1 MDQSEQERCHHRGAG
16 AKKRK
21 ATSQKGC
28 LSSKAPLSTRHS
40 IPYTYLDIL
49 FLFAISQQDISFST
63 IFSDL
68 KNLTSKKMNSV
79 FICWQEMIKSNQIKK
94 RLIQYLV
101 MSEFV
106 FVNIAYVFHCLPLPS
121 STISHYSLAFLGHI
135 CLFTLDIYLLSNSS
149 FVYILQNV
157 IFWKQMYFGLIPQ
170 ISWQKCQKLWR

>member
-49 FLFAISQQDISFST
+49 FLFAIFQPDIFLST
-63 IFSDL
+63 NFGEIR
-68 KNLTSKKMNSV
+68 NLTCKRINSV
-79 FICWQEMIKSNQIKK
+79 FIFWKLIPLLKIDISSEIKK

-101 MSEFV
+101 ISEFE
-106 FVNIAYVFHCLPLPS
+106 FVDIYTAYVFHCLPLPS
-121 STISHYSLAFLGHI
+121 STISHYSLAFPGHI
-135 CLFTLDIYLLSNSS
+135 CLFALDIYLQSNSS
-149 FVYILQNV
+149 FVYIL
-157 IFWKQMYFGLIPQ
+157 
-170 ISWQKCQKLWR
+170 

>member
-1 MDQSEQERCHHRGAG
+1 MQVDQSEQERCHHRGAG

-49 FLFAISQQDISFST
+49 FLFAISQRDFYQHNKSDMQNNKFSVHLLTTGKNSFH
-63 IFSDL
+63 
-68 KNLTSKKMNSV
+68 
-79 FICWQEMIKSNQIKK
+79 
-94 RLIQYLV
+94 Y
-101 MSEFV
+101 
-106 FVNIAYVFHCLPLPS
+106 IAYVFHCLPLPS

-135 CLFTLDIYLLSNSS
+135 CLFTLDIYLQSNSS

-157 IFWKQMYFGLIPQ
+157 TF
-170 ISWQKCQKLWR
+170 